1 MDIRKWLSNK
11 KAGSSGS
18 SKDIVEAELPERDLV
33 QSELTPPAREDVP
46 AAARASCSTISTRMG
61 QQPPPAP
68 PFNET
73 APDDL
78 GTEGPAQ
85 QPLRGTLDA
94 VESREDVESGLFLS
108 MMEYTLRKDPALAK
122 AFSTIPKNATY
133 TSHDIQNEI
142 IGLMSEIVTSE
153 IVEEIGDSWYTLK
166 LDGTKDPTGCE
177 NVSIV
182 VRYLNKNND
191 IRERLLVMATT
202 KHCDALSLTDLV
214 ISELRKA
221 GLTTDKIL
229 SQCYDGA
236 SVMSG
241 KRGGIQKE
249 KVEREVPYVHCF
261 NHQLHLVVIHAMSS
275 ENTLQV
281 FIDVCDMLYRFLK
294 KPTVSA
300 VYTGQRLKRLL
311 DQRWTGHL
319 GTVSVIV
326 NSYDAVEQFL
336 AEIDSSGLPTQL
348 RVEAAGLLKAVQ
360 EPHFKFTAVM
370 VHKILALL
378 DPPNKV
384 LQDKKT
390 DLYTGVKVVKSA
402 LDCVEHLRSDSEFQA
417 IWEQCSTGSS
427 ADASE
432 PAAHPPMKRVCQVPT
447 HLNQYVV
454 ESTIDWKERLFRKF
468 NKQTRRLQLY

>member
-1 MDIRKWLSNK
+1 
-11 KAGSSGS
+11 
-18 SKDIVEAELPERDLV
+18 
-33 QSELTPPAREDVP
+33 
-46 AAARASCSTISTRMG
+46 
-61 QQPPPAP
+61 
-68 PFNET
+68 
-73 APDDL
+73 
-78 GTEGPAQ
+78 
-85 QPLRGTLDA
+85 
-94 VESREDVESGLFLS
+94 
-108 MMEYTLRKDPALAK
+108 
-122 AFSTIPKNATY
+122 
-133 TSHDIQNEI
+133 
-142 IGLMSEIVTSE
+142 
-153 IVEEIGDSWYTLK
+153 
-166 LDGTKDPTGCE
+166 
-177 NVSIV
+177 
-182 VRYLNKNND
+182 
-191 IRERLLVMATT
+191 
-202 KHCDALSLTDLV
+202 
-214 ISELRKA
+214 A

-241 KRGGIQKE
+241 KRGGVQKILQE

-281 FIDVCDMLYRFLK
+281 FFDVCDMLYRFLK

-417 IWEQCSTGSS
+417 IWAQCSTGSS

-447 HLNQYVV
+447 HLKQYVV
-454 ESTIDWKERLFRKF
+454 ESNIGQQDIGSETECKRLFFSTLDSVIGEMNRRFLNETASWSRRFVPLTQKILTSWMCRRKACMIQLACEADLTKQFREKDWKERLFRKF